1 MKPLSHRGDTPAAAI
16 AVRLGVGVV
25 FFLEGVK
32 KFLFPADWGVGRFIK
47 IGIPAP
53 HVMAPFVGAVEVVC
67 GALLVVG
74 LVTRLAAIP
83 LLVDISV
90 AILSTK
96 VPLLLAKGFWPM
108 EADARTDYAM
118 LTCLLFLLA
127 AGGGAWS
134 IDGWRSRPP
143 QPVAGL
149 PRPGSSEGGVRD

>member
-1 MKPLSHRGDTPAAAI
+1 MKLLSYRADTPAAAV

-32 KFLFPADWGVGRFIK
+32 KFLFPAAWGVGRFVK

-53 HVMAPFVGAVEVVC
+53 HVMAPLVGTVELVF
-67 GALLVVG
+67 GAMLIIG

-83 LLVDISV
+83 LLIDISV

-96 VPLLLAKGFWPM
+96 IPLLLAKGFWPM
-108 EADARTDYAM
+108 EAEARTDYAM
-118 LTCLLFLLA
+118 LMGLLFLLV

-134 IDGWRSRPP
+134 IDAWRSGRR
-143 QPVAGL
+143 G
-149 PRPGSSEGGVRD
+149 PRRHT